1 MLSLHDFVEQK
12 KDELNRSTHFATDE
26 DIERTARDLE
36 KTGYQLPVFV
46 PVKGFLRY
54 RVKDIHREIDRIAAL
69 KDKELREIKFAQDT
83 SPGEFKRR
91 NIDILVSQ
99 FLLLEKLRAGVPEAW
114 DEIHELYEDD

>member
-1 MLSLHDFVEQK
+1 MLSLDDFVEQK
-12 KDELNRSTHFATDE
+12 KNELNRSTHFATDE

-36 KTGYQLPVFV
+36 KIGYQLPVFV
-46 PVKGFLRY
+46 SVKGFLRY
-54 RVKDIHREIDRIAAL
+54 RVKDIHREIDRIAAM
-69 KDKELREIKFAQDT
+69 KDKEFKEIKYAQET

-99 FLLLEKLRAGVPEAW
+99 FLLLERLRAGVPEAW

>member
-1 MLSLHDFVEQK
+1 MESFDKFVEEK
-12 KDELNRSTHFATDE
+12 KAELNRSTHFVTDE

-36 KTGYQLPVFV
+36 NTNYEPPVFI
-46 PVKGFLRY
+46 PTTGFLRY

-69 KDKELREIKFAQDT
+69 GEEDLKNIRLAQEISTEEL
-83 SPGEFKRR
+83 KRK
-91 NIDILVSQ
+91 NIGILVDQ

>member
-12 KDELNRSTHFATDE
+12 KNELNRSTHFATDE

-36 KTGYQLPVFV
+36 KIGYQLPVFV

-54 RVKDIHREIDRIAAL
+54 RVKDIHREIERIAAL
-69 KDKELREIKFAQDT
+69 KDKELKEIKYAQET

>member
-1 MLSLHDFVEQK
+1 MLSLDDFVEQK
-12 KDELNRSTHFATDE
+12 KNELNRSTHFATDE
-26 DIERTARDLE
+26 DIERTASDLE
-36 KTGYQLPVFV
+36 KIGYQLPVFV

-54 RVKDIHREIDRIAAL
+54 RVKDIHREIDRIAAM
-69 KDKELREIKFAQDT
+69 KDKEFKEIKYAQET

-99 FLLLEKLRAGVPEAW
+99 FLLLERLRAGVPEAW